1 MINKLSSSKKCLL
14 YIGGFAVFNLLLT
27 VLGLWENL
35 FLIGVIIDFALVVFI
50 AQELSSV
57 VKAKDQKLLNKGL
70 AIGFPI
76 LVLIGWELTVRAGIL
91 DARWFPPPTKI
102 AAALWQLITGYD
114 TFTRTSLLGRP
125 WLIPQMFS
133 EKGWKGIETLLKES
147 HLLATLYRVVSG
159 FLVGSIPGIIV
170 GMIMGMSKPVRT
182 MLNSMMSAIYVLPKV
197 TIFPIM
203 MLVFADPFGEAPK
216 IAVIAI
222 SAFFQTAIN
231 TMAGVAD
238 VENVYLE
245 AGRNYGA
252 NAMQMFR
259 HIIIPGSLPFI
270 FAGLRLAIGTAL
282 NVIVAIEFIRAKTG
296 LGYLILYY
304 WEIMVTEKMYAA
316 LLLVMLLGAAL
327 TGLIEKIQEWVMPWQ
342 KGRVHNS

>member
-1 MINKLSSSKKCLL
+1 MKGKFSSSQKYLIF
-14 YIGGFAVFNLLLT
+14 IGSFILFNLLFTL
-27 VLGLWENL
+27 LGLWKKL
-35 FLIGVIIDFALVVFI
+35 YLVGVLLDFGFIVLIV
-50 AQELSSV
+50 QELS
-57 VKAKDQKLLNKGL
+57 KIIRAKDQKLFEKAL

-76 LVLIGWELTVRAGIL
+76 VVLLGWELTVQAGIL
-91 DARWFPPPTKI
+91 NPRWFPPPSKI
-102 AAALWQLITGYD
+102 AVALWELITGYD
-114 TFTRTSLLGRP
+114 TFTKTSLLGRP
-125 WLIPQMFS
+125 WLIPQMYS
-133 EKGWKGIETLLKES
+133 ENGWKGIETLLKES
-147 HLLATLYRVVSG
+147 HLLATIYRVVSG
-159 FLVGSIPGIIV
+159 FLVGAIPGVVV
-170 GMIMGMSKPVRT
+170 GVIMGMSRPVRS

-203 MLVFADPFGEAPK
+203 MLVFANPFGEAPK

-252 NAMQMFR
+252 NSIQMFR
-259 HIIIPGSLPFI
+259 HVIIPGALPFI

-282 NVIVAIEFIRAKTG
+282 NVIVAIEFVRAKTG

-327 TGLIEKIQEWVMPWQ
+327 SGFIEKLQEWVMPWQ
-342 KGRVHNS
+342 RGRVHNG

>member
-1 MINKLSSSKKCLL
+1 MIKDLSPSKKCLL
-14 YIGGFAVFNLLLT
+14 YIGVSAIFNLLFT
-27 VLGLWENL
+27 VLGLWEKL
-35 FLIGVIIDFALVVFI
+35 YLVGVMINFALIVFI
-50 AQELSSV
+50 AQELSRLV
-57 VKAKDQKLLNKGL
+57 RAKDQKLLNKGL

-76 LVLIGWELTVRAGIL
+76 IVLIGWELTVRTGIL

-102 AAALWQLITGYD
+102 AVALWQLITGYD
-114 TFTRTSLLGRP
+114 TFTKTSLLGRP

-133 EKGWKGIETLLKES
+133 EKGWKGVQILLKES
-147 HLLATLYRVVSG
+147 HLLATLFRVVSG
-159 FLVGSIPGIIV
+159 FLVGSIPGVIV
-170 GMIMGMSKPVRT
+170 GVIMGMSKPVRT

-203 MLVFADPFGEAPK
+203 MLVFSDPFGESPK

-222 SAFFQTAIN
+222 AAFFQTAIN

-245 AGRNYGA
+245 AGQNYGA
-252 NAMQMFR
+252 NSLQMFR

-282 NVIVAIEFIRAKTG
+282 NVIVAIEFVRAKTG
-296 LGYLILYY
+296 LGFLILYY
-304 WEIMVTEKMYAA
+304 WEVMVTEKMYAA

-327 TGLIEKIQEWVMPWQ
+327 AGLIEKFQEWVMPWQ
-342 KGRVHNS
+342 KGRVHNG

>member
-1 MINKLSSSKKCLL
+1 MKNNLSSSKKCLL
-14 YIGGFAVFNLLLT
+14 YIGGFAVFSLLFG
-27 VLGLWENL
+27 VLGLWKKA
-35 FLIGVIIDFALVVFI
+35 FLVGVIIDFALIVFI
-50 AQELSSV
+50 AQELSNI
-57 VKAKDQKLLNKGL
+57 VKAKDQKLLNKAL
-70 AIGFPI
+70 AIGFP
-76 LVLIGWELTVRAGIL
+76 LVVLIGWELTVKAGIL

-102 AAALWQLITGYD
+102 ATALWQLITGYD
-114 TFTRTSLLGRP
+114 KFTKTSLLGRP
-125 WLIPQMFS
+125 WLIPQMFA
-133 EKGWKGIETLLKES
+133 EKGWKGIQILLKES
-147 HLLATLYRVVSG
+147 HLLATLFRVVSG
-159 FLVGSIPGIIV
+159 FLVGSIPGVIV
-170 GMIMGMSKPVRT
+170 GVIMGMSKPVRT

-222 SAFFQTAIN
+222 AAFFQTAIN

-252 NAMQMFR
+252 NSLQMFK

-282 NVIVAIEFIRAKTG
+282 NVIVAIEFVRAKTG

-304 WEIMVTEKMYAA
+304 WEIMVTEKMYAS

-327 TGLIEKIQEWVMPWQ
+327 AGLIEKIQEWVMPWQ
-342 KGRVHNS
+342 KGRVQNS